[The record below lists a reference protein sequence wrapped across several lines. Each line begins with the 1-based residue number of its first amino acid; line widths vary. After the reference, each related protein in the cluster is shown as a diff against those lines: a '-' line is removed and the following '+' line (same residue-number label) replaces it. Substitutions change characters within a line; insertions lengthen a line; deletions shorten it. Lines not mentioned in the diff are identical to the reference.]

1 MTFLHFLNCVVLA
14 FAPSLIVYNSTKLS
28 EFRALSLCIWGGI
41 AYTITQLVKMIF
53 LATFL
58 PTTET
63 QTYQTFDLTSELLRT
78 FVNFGDVLGAS
89 FVLNYV
95 GGSYGGDL
103 RLLGI
108 GLGWA
113 TAEALLIRL
122 APLWMGARTL
132 EFSWS
137 FVQTSIEA
145 NVNLVLHI
153 SFITAVWLWSRKKL
167 DRKLMPA
174 IVFTLVV
181 YSVLPLATNYLRYI
195 LDFSSWTILLI
206 HIGVTLFLGVL
217 ARGLYSSFQSSLAS
231 GH

>member
-1 MTFLHFLNCVVLA
+1 MTFLHFLNFAALA
-14 FAPSLIVYNSTKLS
+14 FVPSLIVYNSTKLS

-58 PTTET
+58 PTTEV
-63 QTYQTFDLTSELLRT
+63 QIVQSFDLTAELIRT

-113 TAEALLIRL
+113 TAEALLVRL
-122 APLWMGARTL
+122 APLWLGARTL
-132 EFSWS
+132 EFSSS

-153 SFITAVWLWSRKKL
+153 SFVTAVWLWSRKKL
-167 DRKLMPA
+167 DKKLMPG
-174 IVFTLVV
+174 IVFILVV
-181 YSVLPLATNYLRYI
+181 YSVIPLATNYLRI
-195 LDFSSWTILLI
+195 ALELGSWTILLI
-206 HIGVTLFLGVL
+206 HIGVTMLLAVV